1 MKNLIYIA
9 VISVCVSCFAAD
21 IQSTNSDDAAK
32 TDRKERLMRNTG
44 GMIVK
49 SGKGKVTIVNCQ
61 DKVAASDVADRAD
74 YIQRV
79 LRYNCEV
86 VQGEW
91 NLTSA
96 SSRDSGA
103 VIYFVNDKSLPMS
116 LIAPEAHWGVIN
128 TAHLNTTVQMHREFA
143 RVFCL
148 VAGGAKSHIKTSVMQ
163 TVSNTSDLDKL
174 KSDGF
179 TMDMVQ
185 SITSNLKDLGVTQ
198 NQMSSYRK
206 ACQEGWAP
214 APTNEYQQK
223 IWDEVHQIPSEP
235 IKIKFEKK

>member
-1 MKNLIYIA
+1 MKNIVCIAGIYA
-9 VISVCVSCFAAD
+9 CVASFAAD
-21 IQSTNSDDAAK
+21 LQATNADDAAK
-32 TDRKERLMRNTG
+32 IDRKERLMRNTG
-44 GMIVK
+44 GMITK
-49 SGKGKVTIVNCQ
+49 PGKGKVIIVNCQ
-61 DKVAASDVADRAD
+61 DKVAASEVAERGN
-74 YIQRV
+74 YIQRI

-91 NLTSA
+91 SLATA
-96 SSRDSGA
+96 SSRDAGA
-103 VIYFVNDKSLPMS
+103 VVYFVNDKSLPMS

-128 TAHLNTTVQMHREFA
+128 TVNLNTTEQLQKEFA

-148 VAGGAKSHIKTSVMQ
+148 VAGAAKSHIKTSVMQ
-163 TVSNTSDLDKL
+163 TVSHAGDLDKL

-206 ACQEGWAP
+206 ACEEGWAP
-214 APTNEYQQK
+214 APTNEYQK
-223 IWDEVHQIPSEP
+223 AIWDKTHEIPTEP
-235 IKIKFEKK
+235 LKIKFEK